1 MIGIKG
7 IASYLPEFGIDNI
20 SRAQKFGES
29 IEFVEEKIGATFLP
43 RKLDTE
49 ETSDLA
55 VNAVKALQR
64 SMPKL
69 NLADIGALVVV
80 TQNGDGQ
87 GLPHTSA
94 IVQSK
99 LRLSREVAAFDVSL
113 GCSGYVYGL
122 FVLQGFLQSSGLK
135 NGILITADPYS
146 KIINPEDRT
155 TSMLF
160 GDAATATWLGE
171 NPVWNLEHVAYGT
184 DGSGADYLKVTD
196 NQLCMNGR
204 QIFNFAATNVA
215 PHIQHLLSRHGL
227 SPGDIDL
234 YCIHQGSMAIVDAIA
249 RKFGE
254 LSSRFIKNMRLTGNT
269 ISSSIPILLE
279 QHAFKDNAY
288 HRILISGFG
297 VGLSWATA
305 TIVINNKEVGN
316 VN

>member
-7 IASYLPEFGIDNI
+7 IASYLPEHGIDNVAQ
-20 SRAQKFGES
+20 AQKFGES
-29 IEFVEEKIGATFLP
+29 LEFVEEKIGATFLP

-55 VNAVKALQR
+55 VSAVKALQR
-64 SMPKL
+64 GMPEL
-69 NLADIGALVVV
+69 NLADIDALVVV

-94 IVQSK
+94 IVQHK
-99 LRLSREVAAFDVSL
+99 LGLPREVACFDISL

-135 NGILITADPYS
+135 SGILITADPYS
-146 KIINPEDRT
+146 KIVNPEDRV

-171 NPVWNLEHVAYGT
+171 DPVWNLEHVAYGT
-184 DGSGADYLKVTD
+184 DGSGADFLKIAD

-204 QIFNFAATNVA
+204 QVFNFAATNVA
-215 PHIQHLLSRHGL
+215 PHIQQLLNQHGL
-227 SPGDIDL
+227 SPEDIDL
-234 YCIHQGSMAIVDAIA
+234 YCVHQGSLAIVDAIA
-249 RKFGE
+249 RRFGE
-254 LSSRFIKNMRLTGNT
+254 LSNRFLRSMRSTGNT

-279 QHAFKDNAY
+279 QYVFESTY

-297 VGLSWATA
+297 VGFSWATA
-305 TIVINNKEVGN
+305 TIVKNN
-316 VN
+316 